1 MGLSVRWATA
11 CNAAR
16 TGVVFQANAG
26 GATTSNSGYSRAGCC
41 LQSSTSKGD
50 AADAYAQV
58 VIYGLWVTHA

>member
-1 MGLSVRWATA
+1 VG
-11 CNAAR
+11 N
-16 TGVVFQANAG
+16 GVQCGTYRRGFQANAG